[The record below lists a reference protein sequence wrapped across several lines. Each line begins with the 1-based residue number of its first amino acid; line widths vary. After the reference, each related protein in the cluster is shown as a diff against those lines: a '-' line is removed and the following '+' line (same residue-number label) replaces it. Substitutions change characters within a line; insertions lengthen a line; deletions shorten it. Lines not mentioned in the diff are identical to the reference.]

1 MDQRVTVYI
10 QQGAMNGSISDGGR
24 MIALS
29 KQFKME
35 YKRYQCHRFKDV
47 KSTMILVFFVK
58 TCRNLDDCKLHI

>member
-29 KQFKME
+29 VSNGVRTISVPSFQG
-35 YKRYQCHRFKDV
+35 
-47 KSTMILVFFVK
+47 
-58 TCRNLDDCKLHI
+58 CKEHNIF